1 MAKELE
7 IEKKYRVKRLPENL
21 DGFEHKIIEQSY
33 LNKGGAPI
41 RLRKFIQ
48 GDQIRC
54 IFSKKAWVSEESF
67 ECIEYNIELPE
78 YIYQELLHAK
88 EGRTLRKTRYKI
100 PLPNKLNVD
109 LDIFHDFFEGVC
121 VAEIEYQSIEQ
132 ANNYK
137 VPDWLGEEV
146 TNSDKLA
153 NAYMATQANRIS
165 EYIDFVL
172 AVEEKEEESKD
183 I

>member
-1 MAKELE
+1 M
-7 IEKKYRVKRLPENL
+7 
-21 DGFEHKIIEQSY
+21 
-33 LNKGGAPI
+33 
-41 RLRKFIQ
+41 
-48 GDQIRC
+48 
-54 IFSKKAWVSEESF
+54 
-67 ECIEYNIELPE
+67 
-78 YIYQELLHAK
+78 
-88 EGRTLRKTRYKI
+88 LRKTRYKI

-132 ANNYK
+132 ANHYK
-137 VPDWLGEEV
+137 VPDWLGEEL

-153 NAYMATQANRIS
+153 NAYMATQANSINK
-165 EYIDFVL
+165 YIDFVL